1 MLYLS
6 IFDAKEN
13 ISIEEII
20 REREEWFKKGRDK
33 TFHKMCKRINR
44 YEIVGKTPMKIAFI
58 IETDDPQALNFI
70 THHFGDSWESVSYP
84 ILEREILEAL
94 EEDKTIIGG

>member
-20 REREEWFKKGRDK
+20 REREEWFRKGRDK
-33 TFHKMCKRINR
+33 IFHKMCKRINR